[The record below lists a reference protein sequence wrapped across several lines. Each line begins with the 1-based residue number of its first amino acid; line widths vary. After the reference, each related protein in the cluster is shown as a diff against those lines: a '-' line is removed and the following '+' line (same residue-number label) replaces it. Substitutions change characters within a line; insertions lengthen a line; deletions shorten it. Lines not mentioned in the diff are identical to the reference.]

1 VDTPHPGRLVWP
13 GCHRLLARYSGDR
26 LRLWHPGDR
35 PWRTGTTECGHA
47 CRVPSDGCRC
57 RGSGPH
63 RRSGAGRDGGGSLE
77 RRGAALSRSRGSGPM
92 TEGVVRWTSG
102 HKQSRVEE
110 ATWPTLMKT
119 GSRSQPPATVDCDS
133 RCLAHLAGL
142 NSVAWGTLSRPRSS
156 RIRPANQMDTSR
168 NDRNLLAAQRPDSE
182 ATVRRVVV
190 ASLSR
195 RFRAFST
202 PLTSPSTRCWSDPRR
217 WD

>member
-1 VDTPHPGRLVWP
+1 
-13 GCHRLLARYSGDR
+13 
-26 LRLWHPGDR
+26 
-35 PWRTGTTECGHA
+35 
-47 CRVPSDGCRC
+47 
-57 RGSGPH
+57 
-63 RRSGAGRDGGGSLE
+63 
-77 RRGAALSRSRGSGPM
+77 
-92 TEGVVRWTSG
+92 
-102 HKQSRVEE
+102 
-110 ATWPTLMKT
+110 MKT

-202 PLTSPSTRCWSDPRR
+202 PLASPSTRCWSDPRPVGLNR
-217 WD
+217 CRDFSAGCTAPRSERSSKATSRDGQNDQWEPTSAAGADGADRVDVGVPRNVGAPARPIRECGHRRVDEHGLSR